1 MDILESKTNFD
12 INDKVRKFRDLFK
25 YKNNKIMLN
34 GSAAL
39 KSQYYFSDFD
49 FSTNIDINNKS
60 ESLKRFRACGFHEF
74 QRILND
80 INNEN
85 FIYFIELKIQL
96 KNGKKIRC
104 KTIDKFTQKLFN
116 KHSYD
121 VDFIKIDIVSWID
134 GRFIEMSCIYDIVGD
149 KPQAL
154 NRFSDSPKKDL
165 LKSLK
170 DDINE
175 LMDKGKYYKVLKRI
189 FNIYKIKSSKSEYKN
204 KIVLI
209 YLTQFF
215 NSDNGKIYSDIANVE
230 AIKLI
235 FKKYTDPTT
244 QQRIKSNLNSL
255 GITKINIRNINKF
268 IKVKSKIIND
278 NAKQIVLQI
287 Y

>member
-1 MDILESKTNFD
+1 MDILETKTDFD
-12 INDKVRKFRDLFK
+12 INDKIRKFRDLFK

-34 GSAAL
+34 GSASL
-39 KSQYYFSDFD
+39 KSQYYFSDYD
-49 FSTNIDINNKS
+49 FSTSIDNLDHKS
-60 ESLKRFRACGFHEF
+60 FYEF
-74 QRILND
+74 ERILND

-85 FIYFIELKIQL
+85 FIYFVELKIQL

-116 KHSYD
+116 KHSHD

-149 KPQAL
+149 KQ
-154 NRFSDSPKKDL
+154 KTDL

-175 LMDKGKYYKVLKRI
+175 LMNKGKYYKVLKRI
-189 FNIYKIKSSKSEYKN
+189 FNIYKIKSSKTEYKN
-204 KIVLI
+204 KKILV

-235 FKKYTDPTT
+235 FKKYTDPILK
-244 QQRIKSNLNSL
+244 QRIKSNLNSL
-255 GITKINIRNINKF
+255 GINNNIRDMNKY
-268 IKVKSKIIND
+268 IKMKSKIIND

>member
-1 MDILESKTNFD
+1 MDILENKTNFD

-60 ESLKRFRACGFHEF
+60 YHEF
-74 QRILND
+74 ERILND

-149 KPQAL
+149 KP
-154 NRFSDSPKKDL
+154 KKDL

-170 DDINE
+170 DDIND
-175 LMDKGKYYKVLKRI
+175 LMDEGKYYKVLKRI
-189 FNIYKIKSSKSEYKN
+189 FNIYKIKSSKTEYKN
-204 KIVLI
+204 KKLLV

-235 FKKYTDPTT
+235 FKKYTDPITR
-244 QQRIKSNLNSL
+244 QRIKSNLNSL
-255 GITKINIRNINKF
+255 GINGINIRNINKF
-268 IKVKSKIIND
+268 VKINSKIIND

>member
-12 INDKVRKFRDLFK
+12 INDKVRKYRDLFK

-74 QRILND
+74 ERILND

-121 VDFIKIDIVSWID
+121 VNFIKIDVVSWID
-134 GRFIEMSCIYDIVGD
+134 GRFIEMSCIYDIVGE
-149 KPQAL
+149 
-154 NRFSDSPKKDL
+154 SSKKDL

-170 DDINE
+170 DDIND
-175 LMDKGKYYKVLKRI
+175 LMDEGKYYKVLKRI
-189 FNIYKIKSSKSEYKN
+189 FNIYKIKSFKSEYKN
-204 KIVLI
+204 KKVLV

-255 GITKINIRNINKF
+255 GIKSNIRNINKF
-268 IKVKSKIIND
+268 IKVNSKIIND

>member
-1 MDILESKTNFD
+1 MDILETKTNFD
-12 INDKVRKFRDLFK
+12 INDKVRQFRDLFK

-60 ESLKRFRACGFHEF
+60 FHEF
-74 QRILND
+74 ERILND

-149 KPQAL
+149 KPK
-154 NRFSDSPKKDL
+154 NDL
-165 LKSLK
+165 LKSSPK
-170 DDINE
+170 
-175 LMDKGKYYKVLKRI
+175 
-189 FNIYKIKSSKSEYKN
+189 
-204 KIVLI
+204 
-209 YLTQFF
+209 
-215 NSDNGKIYSDIANVE
+215 
-230 AIKLI
+230 
-235 FKKYTDPTT
+235 
-244 QQRIKSNLNSL
+244 
-255 GITKINIRNINKF
+255 
-268 IKVKSKIIND
+268 
-278 NAKQIVLQI
+278 
-287 Y
+287 

>member
-12 INDKVRKFRDLFK
+12 INDKVRKYRDLFK

-60 ESLKRFRACGFHEF
+60 FYEF
-74 QRILND
+74 ERILNN

-154 NRFSDSPKKDL
+154 NRFSDSPKNDL

-175 LMDKGKYYKVLKRI
+175 LMDKGKYYKTLKRI

-204 KIVLI
+204 KKLLV

-235 FKKYTDPTT
+235 FKKYTDPIT
-244 QQRIKSNLNSL
+244 QQRIKSNLDSL
-255 GITKINIRNINKF
+255 GIKSNIRNINKF
-268 IKVKSKIIND
+268 IKVNSKLIND

>member
-1 MDILESKTNFD
+1 MDILENKTNFD

-74 QRILND
+74 ERILND

-116 KHSYD
+116 KHFSD

-134 GRFIEMSCIYDIVGD
+134 GRFIEMSCIYDIVGE
-149 KPQAL
+149 
-154 NRFSDSPKKDL
+154 SSKKDL

-170 DDINE
+170 DDIND
-175 LMDKGKYYKVLKRI
+175 LMDEGKYYKVLKRI
-189 FNIYKIKSSKSEYKN
+189 FNIYKIKSSKTEYKN
-204 KIVLI
+204 KKLLI

-244 QQRIKSNLNSL
+244 QQRIKSNLDSL
-255 GITKINIRNINKF
+255 GIKSNIRNINKF
-268 IKVKSKIIND
+268 IKVNSKIIND

>member
-1 MDILESKTNFD
+1 MDILENKTNFD
-12 INDKVRKFRDLFK
+12 INDKVRKYRDLFK
-25 YKNNKIMLN
+25 YKNNKIILN

-49 FSTNIDINNKS
+49 FSTNISINNKS
-60 ESLKRFRACGFHEF
+60 FHEF
-74 QRILND
+74 ERILND

-134 GRFIEMSCIYDIVGD
+134 GRFIEMSCIYDIVGESLKRFRACGD
-149 KPQAL
+149 K
-154 NRFSDSPKKDL
+154 PKKDL

-170 DDINE
+170 DDIND
-175 LMDKGKYYKVLKRI
+175 LMDEGKYYKVLKRI
-189 FNIYKIKSSKSEYKN
+189 FNIYKIKSFKSEYKN
-204 KIVLI
+204 KKLLV

-235 FKKYTDPTT
+235 FKKYTDPIT
-244 QQRIKSNLNSL
+244 QQRIKSNLDSL
-255 GITKINIRNINKF
+255 GIKSNIRNINKF
-268 IKVKSKIIND
+268 IKVNSKLIND

>member
-12 INDKVRKFRDLFK
+12 INDKVRKYRDLFK

-74 QRILND
+74 ERILND

-121 VDFIKIDIVSWID
+121 VNFIKIDVVSWID
-134 GRFIEMSCIYDIVGD
+134 GRFIEMSCIYDIVGE
-149 KPQAL
+149 
-154 NRFSDSPKKDL
+154 SSKKDL

-170 DDINE
+170 DDIND
-175 LMDKGKYYKVLKRI
+175 LMDEGKYYKVLKRI
-189 FNIYKIKSSKSEYKN
+189 FNIYKIKSSKTEYKN
-204 KIVLI
+204 KKLLI

-255 GITKINIRNINKF
+255 GIKSNIRNINKF
-268 IKVKSKIIND
+268 IKVNSKIIND